1 MTIEAHPLGAEKTRL
16 RPGRGASRQR
26 EAPSRPDDFLVVG
39 LGASAGG
46 LEALYKLFDALPPG
60 TGMAFILIQHLDP
73 THKSMMVG
81 LLAGHTSMKVLEAA
95 EDMPI
100 ARDHVYLI
108 PPGVYLSIR
117 AGAFQLTKPRE
128 RHGARMPFD
137 FFLRSLAEDCGERA
151 VCAVLSGTGAD
162 GSLGLTAMLATGGLV
177 VVQNP
182 KEGAHDGMPVSAIM
196 AGAADLVL
204 PVAGIRGA
212 GHDSAARHTVVGG
225 ILRILHNNEPA
236 LVVYCRQP
244 EAAV

>member
-1 MTIEAHPLGAEKTRL
+1 MTIEARPRGAEKTRL
-16 RPGRGASRQR
+16 RPDRGASRQR

-46 LEALYKLFDALPPG
+46 LEALDKLFDGLPSD
-60 TGMAFILIQHLDP
+60 TGMAFVLIQHLDP

-100 ARDHVYLI
+100 ERDHVYLI

-151 VCAVLSGTGAD
+151 VCAVGIVRK
-162 GSLGLTAMLATGGLV
+162 TACRFGGVRRRLRAW
-177 VVQNP
+177 P
-182 KEGAHDGMPVSAIM
+182 RSPI
-196 AGAADLVL
+196 
-204 PVAGIRGA
+204 AGIVFRRSSSSTPCGCTFA
-212 GHDSAARHTVVGG
+212 S
-225 ILRILHNNEPA
+225 P
-236 LVVYCRQP
+236 
-244 EAAV
+244 